1 MKEKDYT
8 QRLTVENLQ
17 DELNNP
23 FTLASV
29 IGSLNLKVELVLIN
43 LPKSSKSKQVEKKGN
58 NIKGK
63 IMNTSKRRRL

>member
-1 MKEKDYT
+1 MKERDYT

-23 FTLASV
+23 YPCISNR
-29 IGSLNLKVELVLIN
+29 IPNLKVELVLIN

>member
-1 MKEKDYT
+1 MSLIT
-8 QRLTVENLQ
+8 L
-17 DELNNP
+17 
-23 FTLASV
+23 TLASV

-63 IMNTSKRRRL
+63 IMNTSKWRRL